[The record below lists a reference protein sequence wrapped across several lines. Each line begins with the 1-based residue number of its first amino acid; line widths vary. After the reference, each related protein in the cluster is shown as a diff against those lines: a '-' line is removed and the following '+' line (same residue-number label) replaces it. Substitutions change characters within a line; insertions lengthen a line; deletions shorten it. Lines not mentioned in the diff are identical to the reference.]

1 MPTPKKSRKKS
12 PQAKLATAFV
22 AGIALPVCLAAGWH
36 AAYGQQDVPPASQA
50 RPVRATQAS
59 LSQDS
64 AGQTASPLPHEELAQ
79 MRAIFQQGVRKPTI
93 DRLERTKKMWASAPK
108 IQQILEQRRQRLEQL
123 DQAYFDFA
131 RKDVAAQMA
140 KAGLSFSGTQYFAYA
155 DRNPQTQFI
164 LVGLYDSASD
174 RIEFL
179 GADLISSGNIE
190 KGGDYFVTPTGVFEN
205 ALENFSYRA
214 MGTPNQDGWR
224 GLGSKDSRVW
234 DFGDQKSLKKY
245 KAGETISQMRLLM
258 HSTDPDKG
266 EPRLGRTDSKGCVR
280 ISQGLNK
287 FLDTYAILDRN
298 YEEWAKT
305 RPDSWLLKK
314 DRKPVTYP
322 GRYLIIGDSAPQ
334 MQAQA
339 KP

>member
-1 MPTPKKSRKKS
+1 MPTPKKSKKKS
-12 PQAKLATAFV
+12 PRAKLTTAFL
-22 AGIALPVCLAAGWH
+22 AGIALPVCLAVGWH
-36 AAYGQQDVPPASQA
+36 AAYGQQDSTPVRTTPASHSQTSGSQA
-50 RPVRATQAS
+50 AS
-59 LSQDS
+59 L
-64 AGQTASPLPHEELAQ
+64 LPHEELAQ
-79 MRAIFQQGVRKPTI
+79 LRTVFQQGVHKPTI
-93 DRLERTKKMWASAPK
+93 ERLERTKKMWASAPK
-108 IQQILEQRRQRLEQL
+108 IQQILEQRRLRLERL

-140 KAGLSFSGTQYFAYA
+140 RAGLGFSGSQYFVYA
-155 DRNPQTQFI
+155 DRNPQAQFI
-164 LVGLYDSASD
+164 LVGLYDASSE

-205 ALENFSYRA
+205 AVENFSYRA

-245 KAGETISQMRLLM
+245 KTGETVSQMRLLM

-266 EPRLGRTDSKGCVR
+266 EPRLGRIDSKGCVR
-280 ISQGLNK
+280 ISQGLNR

-305 RPDSWLLKK
+305 KPDSWLLRK
-314 DRKPVTYP
+314 DRKPVAYP
-322 GRYLIIGDSAPQ
+322 GRYLIIGDSAPP

-339 KP
+339 RQ

>member
-1 MPTPKKSRKKS
+1 MSKPTKSRKKS
-12 PQAKLATAFV
+12 PKVRLATAFV

-36 AAYGQQDVPPASQA
+36 AAYGQQDVPSAP
-50 RPVRATQAS
+50 PVRATQAS

-64 AGQTASPLPHEELAQ
+64 VGQSAPPLPHEELAQ
-79 MRAIFQQGVRKPTI
+79 MRALFQQGVRKPTI

-108 IQQILEQRRQRLEQL
+108 IQQIIEQRRQRLEHL
-123 DQAYFDFA
+123 DQSYFEFV

-140 KAGLSFSGTQYFAYA
+140 KAGLTFSGTQYFAYA
-155 DRNPQTQFI
+155 DRNPQAQFI
-164 LVGLYDSASD
+164 LVGLYDSSSGH
-174 RIEFL
+174 IEFL

-205 ALENFSYRA
+205 AVENFSYRA

-245 KAGETISQMRLLM
+245 KTGETISQMRLLM

-305 RPDSWLLKK
+305 RQDSWLLKK
-314 DRKPVTYP
+314 DRKPVAYP
-322 GRYLIIGDSAPQ
+322 GRYLIIGDSAPP